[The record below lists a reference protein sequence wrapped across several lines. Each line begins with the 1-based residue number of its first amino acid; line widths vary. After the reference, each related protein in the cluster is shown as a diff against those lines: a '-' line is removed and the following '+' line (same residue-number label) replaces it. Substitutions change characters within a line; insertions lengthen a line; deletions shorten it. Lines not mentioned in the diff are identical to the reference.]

1 MIPSSF
7 FRFIA
12 SLTAVATLWGGE
24 PITIDHPFGGWRNT
38 QGEGNGFLQP
48 VNYPASSVNT
58 LGQSDSAL
66 IQGHITHHRK
76 SKPATLIVNGI
87 ALPLS
92 VDDDTGNFQRP
103 YAFGAGSNTVEIR
116 DASGKLRKQ
125 VQFYE
130 NNVDKAPSRLRIVL
144 SWDSDGTDLDLHVV
158 SPEGQH
164 TFYGNR
170 VVENGGALDVDVT
183 TGYGPE
189 IYANPT
195 PPSGMYHVYVNY
207 YGDGENQHDLTIAHI
222 AIITQ
227 EGTLNEKHQLFTVP
241 MRKTGELTLVSSF
254 FYP

>member
-1 MIPSSF
+1 MTTPSLV
-7 FRFIA
+7 RF
-12 SLTAVATLWGGE
+12 STLFVFVATLYGVE
-24 PITIDHPFGGWRNT
+24 PITLDHPFGGWRNT
-38 QGEGNGFLQP
+38 QGEGNGFLQS

-66 IQGHITHHRK
+66 IQGHIAKHLK
-76 SKPATLIVNGI
+76 GKPAKLIVNGI

-92 VDDDTGNFQRP
+92 VDEDSGDFQRP
-103 YAFGAGSNTVEIR
+103 YSFGPGSNNVEIR
-116 DASGKLRKQ
+116 DASGKLRKR

-207 YGDGENQHDLTIAHI
+207 YGDGENQHDLTIAQI

-227 EGTLNEKHQLFTVP
+227 EGTLNEKQQVFTVP
-241 MRKTGELTLVSSF
+241 MRKTGELTLVNSF